1 MQAPRGTVELQ
12 CGHGATPIE
21 TAGCV
26 GIVRGLPRGTLR
38 DDGRGVLVRESGGP
52 GFLRVSIGTPHEN
65 QVLREALLAVLPE
78 GRT

>member
-38 DDGRGVLVRESGGP
+38 DDGRGVLVRDHAAGRSLSGFPCSVCGNVD
-52 GFLRVSIGTPHEN
+52 GDTRD
-65 QVLREALLAVLPE
+65 R
-78 GRT
+78 RC